1 MEGGSE
7 KKKWK
12 RKKETKGRGI
22 INTIPAIPSLPFKSR
37 NSTIP
42 RSTFYIHVRAS
53 SSKMFAVRFSNTR
66 LGSPRLSIRCF
77 AARAKRTACVQNRVA
92 FPRVCTFSPGN
103 IPLYRMN
110 ESRVPEYISIDRV
123 RVWYSR
129 LSPPLLL
136 PPPLSRRFHK
146 PTQKS
151 IVYIYIYLDENWTAR
166 FRRGKYWMR

>member
-1 MEGGSE
+1 MKGRGGR
-7 KKKWK
+7 KKKVK
-12 RKKETKGRGI
+12 EKKETKGRGI

-129 LSPPLLL
+129 LSPPLPL
-136 PPPLSRRFHK
+136 PRLPYRADSTNQHKSRSYIF
-146 PTQKS
+146 
-151 IVYIYIYLDENWTAR
+151 IYISMKIEPRVFDVANIE
-166 FRRGKYWMR
+166 